1 MSTYLLIGAGPGIGL
16 ATARRFAAQGYR
28 VVLAA
33 RNIERL
39 QRFVAQLQREGHTAA
54 AERVDASNPT
64 AVAALVQRIGSDLS
78 VLHYN
83 AGILHYN
90 SLGEIQA
97 RSLESESVESII
109 SDTQINLVSAMAAAR
124 AAVPL
129 FADRAGVSILFTG
142 GGFGIQPTGDFL
154 TLSVG
159 KAGIR
164 ATALALFEPLRR
176 RGIHVGTVTVSRLVG
191 PDSTE
196 ALEVANAFWEL
207 HTQSPEAWVPEIV
220 YG

>member
-16 ATARRFAAQGYR
+16 ATARLFAEQGYR

-39 QRFVAQLQREGHTAA
+39 QQFVAQLQSEGHMAA
-54 AERVDASNPT
+54 AERVDASSPT
-64 AVAALVQRIGSDLS
+64 DVAALVQRIGSDLS
-78 VLHYN
+78 VVHYN

-90 SLGEIQA
+90 SLGELQA
-97 RSLESESVESII
+97 RPLESESVDSII

-129 FADRAGVSILFTG
+129 FAGRTGVSILFTG

-164 ATALALFEPLRR
+164 ATTLALFEPLRQKS
-176 RGIHVGTVTVSRLVG
+176 IHVGTVTVSRLVS

-196 ALEVANAFWEL
+196 AMDVANAFWEL

>member
-16 ATARRFAAQGYR
+16 ATARLFAGQGYR

-39 QRFVAQLQREGHTAA
+39 QQFVAQLQREGHTAE

-78 VLHYN
+78 VVHYN

-90 SLGEIQA
+90 SLGELQT
-97 RSLESESVESII
+97 RPLESESVESII

-129 FADRAGVSILFTG
+129 FAGRAGVSILFTG

-164 ATALALFEPLRR
+164 AATLALFEPLRR
-176 RGIHVGTVTVSRLVG
+176 MGIHIGTVTVSRLVG
-191 PDSTE
+191 PDSAE
-196 ALEVANAFWEL
+196 ALAVANAFWEL
-207 HTQSPEAWVPEIV
+207 HTQSREAWVPEIV
-220 YG
+220 YS

>member
-16 ATARRFAAQGYR
+16 ATARRFAEQGYS

-39 QRFVAQLQREGHTAA
+39 QQLVAQLQREGHKAA

-64 AVAALVQRIGSDLS
+64 AVAALVERIGSKLS
-78 VLHYN
+78 VVHYN

-90 SLGEIQA
+90 SLGELQA
-97 RSLESESVESII
+97 RPLESESVDSIVF
-109 SDTQINLVSAMAAAR
+109 DTQINLVSAIAAAR

-129 FADRAGVSILFTG
+129 FAGRAGVSILFTG

-164 ATALALFEPLRR
+164 ATTLALFEPLRR
-176 RGIHVGTVTVSRLVG
+176 KGIHVGTVTVSRLVS
-191 PDSTE
+191 PDSIE
-196 ALEVANAFWEL
+196 AMDVANAFWEM
-207 HTQSPEAWVPEIV
+207 HTQPREAWVPEIV